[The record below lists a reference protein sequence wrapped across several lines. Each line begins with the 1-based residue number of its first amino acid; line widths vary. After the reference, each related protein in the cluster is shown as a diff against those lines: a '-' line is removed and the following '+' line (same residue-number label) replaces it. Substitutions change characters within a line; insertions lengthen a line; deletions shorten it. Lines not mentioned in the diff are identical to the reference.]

1 MEYKYRRTFVVGRSA
16 TGKPIRKEVRSNNK
30 AEFRR
35 RCRELEVALD
45 AGVAAS
51 KVTVQEFAEYWFKT
65 FKKGAV
71 GASQERCIQIALN
84 NHILPAIGFVPIQ
97 DVTCFML
104 EDFLRTRAD
113 KSNSLIRN
121 LVSVLHQIFRRAAV
135 ERRIPYD
142 PTIGM
147 NVPRGTKTSRRALSP
162 SECDSFRA
170 ACKQSPVPM
179 RGLLGRLL
187 LECGLRRGE
196 AVALL
201 NGDVD
206 WNDGAVTIDKAVEFV
221 THSNK
226 ATIKTTKTEAG
237 VRIVPLP
244 ADLLDDLRQLRRAD
258 DLPLFYK
265 EDGGMLSYT
274 KLRRMWEMIVK
285 DWDLYCG
292 AKTYRNKIVEHAVD
306 VTITPHYLRHTYATN
321 LARQRVPLDIAKY
334 FCGHSDIRTT
344 SEVYTHVDFEMA
356 KSALDAIT
364 AVPHEC
370 HTNEQKQGKN
380 RQNEG
385 KCEIAKES
393 KIITFPACKVEKI
406 E

>member
-1 MEYKYRRTFVVGRSA
+1 MEYKYRKAYTVGRDEN
-16 TGKPIRKEVRSNNK
+16 GKAIRKEVRSNNK
-30 AEFRR
+30 AEFKRK
-35 RCRELEVALD
+35 CREIEIALE
-45 AGVAAS
+45 AGIAS
-51 KVTVQEFAEYWFKT
+51 SKTTVREFAEYWFQT
-65 FKKGAV
+65 FKQGTVSA
-71 GASQERCIQIALN
+71 AQERSIKNALN
-84 NHILPAIGFVPIQ
+84 NHILPAIGFVPVQ

-113 KSNSLIRN
+113 KSNSLIRS
-121 LVSVLHQIFRRAAV
+121 LTSVLHQIFRRAAV

-147 NVPRGTKTSRRALSP
+147 DVPKGTKGARRALSP

-170 ACKQSPVPM
+170 ACKQSPLPM
-179 RGLLGRLL
+179 RGLLGRIFLD
-187 LECGLRRGE
+187 CGLRRGE
-196 AVALL
+196 VVALR

-206 WNDGAVTIDKAVEFV
+206 WDAGALTVEHAVEFV

-226 ATIKTTKTEAG
+226 PTIKETKTEAG
-237 VRIVPLP
+237 ARTVPIP
-244 ADLLDDLRQLRRAD
+244 PDLLEDLRQLRRAD
-258 DLPLFYK
+258 DLPLFHK

-274 KLRRMWEMIVK
+274 KLRHMWEMIVK

-334 FCGHSDIRTT
+334 FCGHADVRTT
-344 SEVYTHVDFEMA
+344 SEIYTHVDFDMA
-356 KSALDAIT
+356 KSALDALT

-370 HTNEQKQGKN
+370 HTIEQKQDKTK
-380 RQNEG
+380 Q
-385 KCEIAKES
+385 KDAKAEIREES
-393 KIITFPACKVEKI
+393 NIIAFPMQKVQKI